1 MGIFVSIGL
10 VLAYALVRSARRGR
24 TPISGPPVFA
34 LTAAAVIG
42 DRLAGAKHGTKSGTS
57 KPSSGSGC
65 CAFFSRTR
73 LTRYACGRRSI
84 DMRLH
89 VVAAIPLIIAS
100 CLTLRPPQA
109 AARAPMA
116 CVQPDGVSALATG
129 PGDTLLAG
137 TAAGRVYRSRD
148 GGHCFVALPAPPL
161 PVGIGVLAV
170 PPGHP
175 SWIIAGFATNIG
187 TAGQA
192 YGLYRSEDGGRTWMD
207 GTRGLAVRHAV
218 PAQLVALADGTLV
231 LAYGCPPP
239 SYAPCAGGLARSA
252 DGGRTWWPVGPRGW
266 AAQGVTAQGAGGL
279 LALIISRA
287 EPRGTGRVVRSSD
300 GGRTWHGV
308 GTTPGYPRA
317 GIAFDVVPGT
327 LVAPSWEPSLV
338 VAGYGAV
345 TLQAKVARSADAGRH
360 WSFVAANLSR
370 STGGM
375 SVVGAIAALG
385 RSHRLLLSVYRAV
398 YRSDDEGATWVPSS
412 SGLVG
417 DQGVSIS
424 TLFTA
429 PDGKTVYAGNGNVYT
444 DPTGHYQTSK
454 GTHGLYRSDD
464 GAATWAPNG

>member
-1 MGIFVSIGL
+1 M
-10 VLAYALVRSARRGR
+10 RAR
-24 TPISGPPVFA
+24 
-34 LTAAAVIG
+34 VI
-42 DRLAGAKHGTKSGTS
+42 
-57 KPSSGSGC
+57 
-65 CAFFSRTR
+65 
-73 LTRYACGRRSI
+73 
-84 DMRLH
+84 
-89 VVAAIPLIIAS
+89 AAIPIVIAC

-109 AARAPMA
+109 ATLAAKA
-116 CVQPDGVSALATG
+116 CVQPDGVSALAIG
-129 PGDTLLAG
+129 PGNTLLAG

-148 GGHCFVALPAPPL
+148 GGRCFAALPAPPL
-161 PVGIGVLAV
+161 PVGLGVLAV

-175 SWIIAGFATNIG
+175 SWIIAGFATNIP

-252 DGGRTWWPVGPRGW
+252 DGGRTWRPVGPRGW

-300 GGRTWHGV
+300 GGRTWRGV
-308 GTTPGYPRA
+308 GTTPG
-317 GIAFDVVPGT
+317 GAFDVLPGT
-327 LVAPSWEPSLV
+327 LVALPWEPSLV
-338 VAGYGAV
+338 VAGYGAG
-345 TLQAKVARSADAGRH
+345 TLKAKVARSVDGGRH
-360 WSFVAANLSR
+360 WSFAATNLSHDL
-370 STGGM
+370 GGM

-429 PDGKTVYAGNGNVYT
+429 PDGKTVYAGNGNVST
-444 DPTGHYQTSK
+444 DPTRRYQTSK

-464 GAATWAPNG
+464 GGATWAPNG